1 MNRAGRYEIIGRLGR
16 GGMST
21 VYKALAPITG
31 RVVALKILQP
41 RDDIFADLVGEER
54 LKEIFVEEA
63 RIMGAISH
71 DHVAKIIDC
80 DEFEDSPFIV
90 LEYFSHSIGELI
102 GEGYKVEEESRP
114 VSVSRTFLYMTQT
127 LKGLE
132 RLHFSG
138 IVHRDIK
145 PYNLMITNDDRVK
158 IIDFGLSRVRGE
170 EKMSIPGMQVGSP
183 YYAAPEQEKN
193 PKTADAR
200 ADLFSVGVMM
210 YRMLT
215 GCLVEPRR
223 IKVQPASSLNS
234 DLNSEW
240 DAFLEKALEIDPA
253 KRFSSALQMRI
264 ALEEVY
270 LSWKI
275 HSEKEC
281 LLPGTV
287 QTVSTPKNTIIPT
300 EPVRIMYKEIRE
312 LLGLDE
318 LFRPVAFYQHQL
330 EVKNQLVLFDPVTQ
344 KYWQRSGT
352 GFLLNWQQA
361 KEYVAY
367 LNEVQFE
374 GRNNWR
380 LPTTAELV
388 TVLRAPSA
396 HRDFCI
402 DPHFDPAIHWLWS
415 SDHCTKKAAW
425 MADIVESN
433 IGKLDMDGM
442 ASVCAVSSTLNVH
455 LDDC

>member
-21 VYKALAPITG
+21 VYKALAPVTG

-41 RDDIFADLVGEER
+41 RDEIFIDLVGEER
-54 LKEIFVEEA
+54 LKEIFIEEA
-63 RIMGAISH
+63 RIMGGISH
-71 DHVAKIIDC
+71 DHVARIIDC
-80 DEFEDSPFIV
+80 DEHEGAPFIV
-90 LEYFSHSIGELI
+90 LEYFSHSLGELI

-127 LKGLE
+127 LRGLE

-170 EKMSIPGMQVGSP
+170 EKMAIPGMQVGSP
-183 YYAAPEQEKN
+183 YYAAPEQEKD

-215 GCLVEPRR
+215 GCLIDPRR
-223 IKVQPASSLNS
+223 EKVPPPSSLNS
-234 DLNSEW
+234 ELGNEW
-240 DAFLEKALEIDPA
+240 DRFLERALALDPA
-253 KRFSSALQMRI
+253 DRFDSALQMRI

-270 LSWKI
+270 LAWKI
-275 HSEKEC
+275 LSEKQCTFPGASRE
-281 LLPGTV
+281 LPIPKRLKFPE
-287 QTVSTPKNTIIPT
+287 TPS
-300 EPVRIMYKEIRE
+300 RIMYKEIRE
-312 LLGLDE
+312 KLGLDE
-318 LFRPVAFYQHQL
+318 LFRPVSYYDHKLDVVNAVL
-330 EVKNQLVLFDPVTQ
+330 LFDPFTQ
-344 KYWQRSGT
+344 LYWQKGGT

-361 KEYVAY
+361 KEYIAY
-367 LNEVQFE
+367 LNEVAFE
-374 GRNNWR
+374 GRDSWR

-388 TVLRAPSA
+388 TVLRSPTA
-396 HRDFCI
+396 HRDLCI
-402 DPHFDPAIHWLWS
+402 SPHFDPTIHWLWS

-425 MADIVESN
+425 MADVVESN
-433 IGKLDMDGM
+433 LGKLDMDGM
-442 ASVCAVSSTLNVH
+442 ASVCAVSS
-455 LDDC
+455 